1 MEEVMCREERDCTK
15 WAKERI
21 REIITGAQL
30 THGDVA
36 MFGSVAHW

>member
-1 MEEVMCREERDCTK
+1 MRREERDCTK

-30 THGDVA
+30 THGDVIILS
-36 MFGSVAHW
+36 SVAHW